1 MNTDE
6 AHVVLTLVTSQI
18 LDHLQMSEEGR
29 EVVKSW
35 RRSHNLGSG
44 DLDEFEIEL
53 NEAVGNFI
61 DEKTSLISE
70 QSIASFFILKSP
82 LPL

>member
-1 MNTDE
+1 MNVVMNTDE
-6 AHVVLTLVTSQI
+6 AHVVLSLVTSQI

-44 DLDEFEIEL
+44 ALDEFPIQL
-53 NEAVGNFI
+53 NDPFGNSI
-61 DEKTSLISE
+61 DENPRRMVRQRGK
-70 QSIASFFILKSP
+70 LKVQER
-82 LPL
+82 

>member
-1 MNTDE
+1 MNVVMNTDE
-6 AHVVLTLVTSQI
+6 AHVVLSLVTSQI

-35 RRSHNLGSG
+35 RRSHNLGAG
-44 DLDEFEIEL
+44 GLDEFAIEL

-61 DEKTSLISE
+61 DENTRRMVRQRGK
-70 QSIASFFILKSP
+70 LKVQER
-82 LPL
+82 

>member
-1 MNTDE
+1 MNVVMNTDE
-6 AHVVLTLVTSQI
+6 AHVVLSLVTSQI

-44 DLDEFEIEL
+44 DLDEFAIEL
-53 NEAVGNFI
+53 IEAVGNFI
-61 DEKTSLISE
+61 DENTRRMVRQRGK
-70 QSIASFFILKSP
+70 LKVQER
-82 LPL
+82 

>member
-1 MNTDE
+1 MNVVMNTDE
-6 AHVVLTLVTSQI
+6 AHVVLSLVTSQI

-44 DLDEFEIEL
+44 DLDEFAIEL
-53 NEAVGNFI
+53 SEAVGNFI
-61 DEKTSLISE
+61 DENTRRMVRQRGK
-70 QSIASFFILKSP
+70 LKVQER
-82 LPL
+82 